1 MIIIQTIVVLG
12 FAVFWLYAILAS
24 SYEIDARR
32 KNWIAGT
39 HDYYGN
45 KLK

>member
-12 FAVFWLYAILAS
+12 FVAFWVYATFAS

-32 KNWIAGT
+32 KNWRAGT

>member
-1 MIIIQTIVVLG
+1 MIIIQTIVTLG
-12 FAVFWLYAILAS
+12 FVAFMLYGIVVAS
-24 SYEIDARR
+24 GDTDARR
-32 KNWIAGT
+32 KNWRAGT